1 MTRDPRPGPV
11 VTPALD
17 GPPAPPRVIQALVTL
32 ALAAALAA
40 CSGAAPNPTAP
51 NATTPANSP
60 VQTSAAPPSPRPSPS
75 PSPSPAESAAAAAE
89 SMSIAA
95 MRSAFQASFAAYPWR
110 WKQTVVQK
118 DSKLTLESVLE
129 AQSGTRVHLTGPLP
143 PAEHAVLEAILI
155 SPALYLKATG
165 VPASWATYLTQVG
178 AKEGEWFKVPK
189 NSPLAGFAEMVYLV
203 GNPAKLLETIGF
215 TKELDALAAA
225 GQKYDLV
232 GSEAVGT
239 TPTTVYALSVGS
251 GATAV
256 NYRVSVGADGRIY
269 KMVSDGPL
277 QTATTI
283 VEYDST
289 IRVDS
294 PVP

>member
-17 GPPAPPRVIQALVTL
+17 RPPAPPRVIQTLVTL
-32 ALAAALAA
+32 VLAATLAA
-40 CSGAAPNPTAP
+40 CSQAAPSQTAP
-51 NATTPANSP
+51 NAATPANSP
-60 VQTSAAPPSPRPSPS
+60 VQASAAPPSPS
-75 PSPSPAESAAAAAE
+75 PSPSPAESAAAAAG

-95 MRSAFQASFAAYPWR
+95 MRSAFEASFAAYPWR

-165 VPASWATYLTQVG
+165 VPASWATELAQLG
-178 AKEGEWFKVPK
+178 AKEGEWFQVPK
-189 NSPLAGFAEMVYLV
+189 DSPLAGFAQLVYLV

-215 TKELDALAAA
+215 TKELETLATA
-225 GQKYDLV
+225 GQTYDLI
-232 GSEAVGT
+232 GSEVVGT
-239 TPTTVYALSVGS
+239 TPTNVYALTVGS
-251 GATAV
+251 GTAAID
-256 NYRVSVGADGRIY
+256 YRVSVGADGRIY

-277 QTATTI
+277 QTATTV
-283 VEYDST
+283 VEYDPS
-289 IRVDS
+289 IRVDA
-294 PVP
+294 PLP